1 MQIEHLAI
9 NAQRAEEMVAWY
21 SAHCRMP
28 VWHEG
33 HADVYV
39 GFLGVP
45 PSLVEI
51 YNNPDRPYLL
61 PGDIDPATIH
71 LAFQS
76 NDLVADR
83 DRLIAAGATLI
94 EGEPTEDGYGLLM
107 LRCLWF
113 THPTVQPCG
122 SPRLAKAEMN

>member
-1 MQIEHLAI
+1 
-9 NAQRAEEMVAWY
+9 MVAWY
-21 SAHCRMP
+21 NEYCRMP
-28 VWHEG
+28 IWHEG

-94 EGEPTEDGYGLLM
+94 EKGCPLSDGYGLLM
-107 LRCLWF
+107 LSVPLWF
-113 THPTVQPCG
+113 THPAVQPCG
-122 SPRLAKAEMN
+122 FLSRQNEINEKTKRDSIHGSE